1 MNLVSDSLYAV
12 VKFFIGLAHCRLLFT
27 CFHRTYAY
35 ASVLG
40 DFRLICLHIIMFLNI
55 EMMLTMLMMFTA
67 VTAVRIDDFVSM
79 VMVVLMLPMMQVV
92 LMTIKTLLLVKL
104 MVMCMHWEAGTRR
117 RQGGAED
124 CSFHALEKGS
134 LDGFK

>member
-1 MNLVSDSLYAV
+1 
-12 VKFFIGLAHCRLLFT
+12 
-27 CFHRTYAY
+27 
-35 ASVLG
+35 
-40 DFRLICLHIIMFLNI
+40 MFLNI

-134 LDGFK
+134 LDGF